1 MKAPGHHGSGNSTLL
16 STRRREDD
24 STIWEVRYLQDMIKR
39 IVEADK
45 QAKELEE
52 ANKKAAEKEK
62 QKIDEEVKAIYRQ
75 YMEQAKA
82 EIAKNDT
89 YLEKRFSR
97 KLTDISAKQESALIK
112 LRSDYE
118 QNRDRW
124 VDEIVSRVVG

>member
-1 MKAPGHHGSGNSTLL
+1 MIQNHHSSI
-16 STRRREDD
+16 S
-24 STIWEVRYLQDMIKR
+24 EVRYLQDMIKR

-82 EIAKNDT
+82 EIAKNDA

-97 KLTDISAKQESALIK
+97 KLTDVAAKQESLLIK
-112 LRSDYE
+112 LKSDYE

-124 VDEIVSRVVG
+124 VDEIVNRVIG